1 MKMRKELNNKGVS
14 LVELLIATIILGIV
28 VVPLL
33 HTFVTAANTT
43 ARSRQIGEATL
54 LGENIA
60 ELVETTAMTKTA
72 LKALFEDPSF
82 GVDNTDPDNPSI
94 SCSQDSNTD
103 VYSLSA
109 KGVHAGSS
117 TFNVKVKLDPTAYH
131 TGNAANRKPINDV
144 KLSDYSNM
152 DGIYAQS
159 LDVTNPDVLAY
170 ADFQREADRQHNG
183 AAEGENASESGKQMW
198 LANTVEPVRTTT
210 IDITEDVT
218 TGAITA
224 SLSLTYTYHY
234 IYVKTDPTTGAN
246 QEYTNSITVPTRKY
260 DLVRNFSPRNEGRL
274 PNLYVMYY
282 PLYESSRI
290 NDIIKINNM
299 LTTTGGA
306 AGESPRV
313 GVAQPIKIFLV
324 KEKAADANLAN
335 KEFGYNARVE
345 QYVPAGTPD
354 TNYAVVYSNIRE
366 DLVTGSSLGNNI
378 TYDIYR
384 GSYFSDIGYFGGDD
398 PNKGGDLVS
407 KTERNRMYDVTV
419 EIYDVKDTSFTTPI
433 HTAYATKLQ

>member
-54 LGENIA
+54 LGENVA

-72 LKALFEDPSF
+72 LEALFEDPSF

-94 SCSQDSNTD
+94 SCSRDNNTD
-103 VYSLSA
+103 IYSLSA

-117 TFNVKVKLDPTAYH
+117 TFNVKVTLDPSAYQA
-131 TGNAANRKPINDV
+131 GAGINNV

-170 ADFQREADRQHNG
+170 DAFKREADSRHTG
-183 AAEGENASESGKQMW
+183 AAEEGASASESGVW
-198 LANTVEPVRTTT
+198 LVNTVKPVRTTI
-210 IDITEDVT
+210 IDITEDIST
-218 TGAITA
+218 KEITA
-224 SLSLTYTYHY
+224 SLSLVYTYNY
-234 IYVKTDPTTGAN
+234 TLVKTDPVTGES
-246 QEYTNSITVPTRKY
+246 QEYARSITVEPLEY
-260 DLVRNFSPRNEGRL
+260 DLVRNFSPDDEHRL

-282 PLYESSRI
+282 PLYASNYVS
-290 NDIIKINNM
+290 DIIKINNM

-306 AGESPRV
+306 EGDPPRA

-324 KEKAADANLAN
+324 KEKTADANLAN
-335 KEFGYNARVE
+335 KEFGYHARVE

-366 DLVTGSSLGNNI
+366 DLVTGGSLGNNI

-384 GSYFSDIGYFGGDD
+384 GNYFSDIGRFGGDD

-407 KTERNRMYDVTV
+407 KTERNRLFDVTV
-419 EIYDVKDTSFTTPI
+419 EIFDVKDDSFTTPI
-433 HTAYATKLQ
+433 HTVYATKLQ

>member
-1 MKMRKELNNKGVS
+1 MKMRKELNNKGFS

-33 HTFVTAANTT
+33 HSFVTAANTT
-43 ARSRQIGEATL
+43 ARGRQLGDATL
-54 LGENIA
+54 LGENVA
-60 ELVETTAMTKTA
+60 ELVETTAMSD
-72 LKALFEDPSF
+72 LDVLFEDPAF
-82 GVDNTDPDNPSI
+82 GVDNTDPDNPAI
-94 SCSQDSNTD
+94 SYSPDSD
-103 VYSLSA
+103 DDIYSLSA
-109 KGVHAGSS
+109 LGVHAGSS

-131 TGNAANRKPINDV
+131 TGNPANRKPINDV

-170 ADFQREADRQHNG
+170 DAFKREADREHSG
-183 AAEGENASESGKQMW
+183 AAEGENANEEQVW
-198 LANTVEPVRTTT
+198 LVNTVKPVRTTI
-210 IDITEDVT
+210 IDITEDIGT
-218 TGAITA
+218 KEITA
-224 SLSLTYTYHY
+224 SLSLVYTYNY
-234 IYVKTDPTTGAN
+234 TFTKKDSATGDIR
-246 QEYTNSITVPTRKY
+246 EYTNSITVGPFEY
-260 DLVRNFSPRNEGRL
+260 DLVRNFSQETEGRL

-282 PLYESSRI
+282 PLYALNYVS
-290 NDIIKINNM
+290 DVIKINNM

-306 AGESPRV
+306 EGAPPRAGDAE
-313 GVAQPIKIFLV
+313 PIKIFLV
-324 KEKAADANLAN
+324 KEKTADANLAN

-345 QYVPAGTPD
+345 QYVPAGTPPE
-354 TNYAVVYSNIRE
+354 NYAVVYSNIRE
-366 DLVTGSSLGNNI
+366 DLVTGTSLGNQI

-384 GSYFSDIGYFGGDD
+384 GSYFSDIGRFGGDD

-419 EIYDVKDTSFTTPI
+419 EIYDAKDTAFTTPI

>member
-1 MKMRKELNNKGVS
+1 MKMRKELNNKGFS

-54 LGENIA
+54 LGENVA
-60 ELVETTAMTKTA
+60 ELVETTAITEEA
-72 LKALFEDPSF
+72 LKELFKDPAF
-82 GVDNTDPDNPSI
+82 GVDNSDPDNPSI
-94 SCSQDSNTD
+94 SCSRDRNSD
-103 VYSLSA
+103 IYSLSA
-109 KGVHAGSS
+109 LGVHAGNS

-131 TGNAANRKPINDV
+131 TGNPNRKPINDV

-170 ADFQREADRQHNG
+170 DAFKSEADRRHRG
-183 AAEGENASESGKQMW
+183 AADGETASGEQKWDPNS
-198 LANTVEPVRTTT
+198 VEPVRTTT
-210 IDITEDVT
+210 IDITEDAT
-218 TGAITA
+218 TGEITA
-224 SLSLTYTYHY
+224 RLSLSYTYHY
-234 IYVKTDPTTGAN
+234 IYTKPDSETGES
-246 QEYTNSITVPTRKY
+246 QEYASSITVPTRKY

-299 LTTTGGA
+299 LTVTSGG
-306 AGESPRV
+306 SPVVPNRA

-324 KEKAADANLAN
+324 KEKTADANLAN

-366 DLVTGSSLGNNI
+366 DLVTTSSLGNNI

-419 EIYDVKDTSFTTPI
+419 EIYDAKDTAFTTTPI

>member
-54 LGENIA
+54 LGENVA
-60 ELVETTAMTKTA
+60 ELVETTAMKDLKT
-72 LKALFEDPSF
+72 LFEDPSF
-82 GVDNTDPDNPSI
+82 GVDNTDPDNPAI
-94 SCSQDSNTD
+94 SYSRDRD
-103 VYSLSA
+103 YDIYSLSA

-117 TFNVKVKLDPTAYH
+117 TFNVEVKLDPTAYRA
-131 TGNAANRKPINDV
+131 GAGVNNV

-170 ADFQREADRQHNG
+170 AAFQREADRRHSG
-183 AAEGENASESGKQMW
+183 AADGENASGGEEWDPNS
-198 LANTVEPVRTTT
+198 VEPVRTTT
-210 IDITEDVT
+210 IDITEDIL
-218 TGAITA
+218 TGEITA
-224 SLSLTYTYHY
+224 IPSLMYTYHY
-234 IYVKTDPTTGAN
+234 TYSSTDETGDRV
-246 QEYTNSITVPTRKY
+246 EYANSITVGPYEY
-260 DLVRNFSPRNEGRL
+260 DLVRDFSPNTEGRL

-282 PLYESSRI
+282 PLYESSRV
-290 NDIIKINNM
+290 NDIIVINNM
-299 LTTTGGA
+299 LTVTSGGSPVVPNQ
-306 AGESPRV
+306 AGD
-313 GVAQPIKIFLV
+313 AQPIKIFLV

-335 KEFGYNARVE
+335 KEVGYNARVE
-345 QYVPAGTPD
+345 QYVPAGTHPE
-354 TNYAVVYSNIRE
+354 NYAVVYSNIRE
-366 DLVTGSSLGNNI
+366 NLVTGTSLGNNI

-384 GSYFSDIGYFGGDD
+384 GSYFSDIGRFGGDD

-419 EIYDVKDTSFTTPI
+419 EIYDAKDTAFTTPI
-433 HTAYATKLQ
+433 HTVYATKLQ